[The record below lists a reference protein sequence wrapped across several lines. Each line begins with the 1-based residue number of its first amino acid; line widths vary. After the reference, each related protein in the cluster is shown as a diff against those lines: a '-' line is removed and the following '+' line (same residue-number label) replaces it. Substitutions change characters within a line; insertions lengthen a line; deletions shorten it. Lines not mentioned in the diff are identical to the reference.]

1 MRSMMATCRGSPT
14 SQKICFRHVKAAR
27 NLSLAKVLEED
38 YRLLHH
44 MCHISND
51 FVEGIRAK
59 LIEKDNNA
67 RWRPATVDKVVAF
80 LLQMLSGWTACS
92 ELNLSCIAL
101 TACMACFP
109 AGYIIELRIINIT
122 M

>member
-1 MRSMMATCRGSPT
+1 M
-14 SQKICFRHVKAAR
+14 
-27 NLSLAKVLEED
+27 SLAKVLEED

-67 RWRPATVDKVVAF
+67 RWKPATVDEVLSCSSSVCSEVSVHCCGICAF
-80 LLQMLSGWTACS
+80 LGETSHMQ
-92 ELNLSCIAL
+92 
-101 TACMACFP
+101 
-109 AGYIIELRIINIT
+109 
-122 M
+122 

>member
-1 MRSMMATCRGSPT
+1 MRGMMATCRGSPT

-27 NLSLAKVLEED
+27 NMSLAKVLEED

-67 RWRPATVDKVVAF
+67 QWKPATVDEVCAP
-80 LLQMLSGWTACS
+80 LLLMLSGWTVWSTEFELHCS
-92 ELNLSCIAL
+92 NSMHGMLSSKIHS
-101 TACMACFP
+101 
-109 AGYIIELRIINIT
+109 
-122 M
+122 

>member
-1 MRSMMATCRGSPT
+1 MRGMMATCRGSPT

-27 NLSLAKVLEED
+27 NMSLAKVLEED

-67 RWRPATVDKVVAF
+67 RWKPATVDEVVAF
-80 LLQMLSGWTACS
+80 LLLMLSGWTVCS
-92 ELNLSCIAL
+92 L
-101 TACMACFP
+101 TAF
-109 AGYIIELRIINIT
+109 ELHCTNSMYGMIPSRIYS
-122 M
+122 

>member
-1 MRSMMATCRGSPT
+1 M
-14 SQKICFRHVKAAR
+14 
-27 NLSLAKVLEED
+27 SLAKVLQED

-67 RWRPATVDKVVAF
+67 RWKPAKVDEVVAF
-80 LLQMLSGWTACS
+80 PLLMLSGRIVCS
-92 ELNLSCIAL
+92 SNGFELHGTNSMYGMLSSR
-101 TACMACFP
+101 TY
-109 AGYIIELRIINIT
+109 G
-122 M
+122 

>member
-1 MRSMMATCRGSPT
+1 M
-14 SQKICFRHVKAAR
+14 
-27 NLSLAKVLEED
+27 SLAKVLEED

-67 RWRPATVDKVVAF
+67 RWKPATVDEVLFSDSSVCSVDAGHCCEICAF
-80 LLQMLSGWTACS
+80 VGETSHMQ
-92 ELNLSCIAL
+92 
-101 TACMACFP
+101 
-109 AGYIIELRIINIT
+109 
-122 M
+122 

>member
-1 MRSMMATCRGSPT
+1 MQAVTETCSKRCCLPKSAPKSVQEQCARMNDPQDHIGRSKVYVACRGSPT
-14 SQKICFRHVKAAR
+14 SQKICFRHVKAAK
-27 NLSLAKVLEED
+27 NLSLARVLEED

-67 RWRPATVDKVVAF
+67 RWKPATVNEVGF
-80 LLQMLSGWTACS
+80 NFCL
-92 ELNLSCIAL
+92 E
-101 TACMACFP
+101 
-109 AGYIIELRIINIT
+109 
-122 M
+122 

>member
-1 MRSMMATCRGSPT
+1 M
-14 SQKICFRHVKAAR
+14 
-27 NLSLAKVLEED
+27 SLAKVLEED

-67 RWRPATVDKVVAF
+67 RWKPATVDEVLSFLSSPTVKLDAMSFRSEVLSFGSPVCSDIVVHCQWEICAF
-80 LLQMLSGWTACS
+80 LGETSHMQ
-92 ELNLSCIAL
+92 
-101 TACMACFP
+101 
-109 AGYIIELRIINIT
+109 
-122 M
+122 

>member
-1 MRSMMATCRGSPT
+1 M
-14 SQKICFRHVKAAR
+14 
-27 NLSLAKVLEED
+27 SLAKVLEED

-67 RWRPATVDKVVAF
+67 RWKPATVDEVLSSSSSVLYVQNMQCTVVTHV
-80 LLQMLSGWTACS
+80 L
-92 ELNLSCIAL
+92 AL
-101 TACMACFP
+101 VRPVECC
-109 AGYIIELRIINIT
+109 ELRFLQEP
-122 M
+122 

>member
-1 MRSMMATCRGSPT
+1 MAACRGSPT
-14 SQKICFRHVKAAR
+14 SQKVCFRHVKAAR
-27 NLSLAKVLEED
+27 NMSLAKVLEED

-67 RWRPATVDKVVAF
+67 QWKPATVDEVCAP
-80 LLQMLSGWTACS
+80 LLLMLSGWTVWSTEFELHCS
-92 ELNLSCIAL
+92 NSMHGMLSSKIHS
-101 TACMACFP
+101 
-109 AGYIIELRIINIT
+109 
-122 M
+122 